1 MSQTFCERLKHNI
14 QTHLIIQTVLNL
26 VNIAILFVK
35 IVKHITGN
43 ETWKNELFEHLVITL
58 SFEAEF
64 FDMQSNTLHFFTIF
78 LIFYLL
84 LQYLFFNL
92 SFIQCVKSVQIRSF
106 SSPYFPAYGLT
117 TRTLR
122 IQSECG
128 KIRTRKNSVFWH
140 FSRSD
145 TFYNLAHGT
154 EYPTSIFI

>member
-78 LIFYLL
+78 L
-84 LQYLFFNL
+84 FFNL

-128 KIRTRKNSVFWH
+128 KIRTRKNPVFWH